1 MNNLQIFKNESFGEV
16 RTIITD
22 NNEILFCAKDVA
34 SSLGYSNTNKAVND
48 HCKKSVLIW
57 GNDSLGRQQE
67 VKFIPESDVYRLI
80 VRSKLPQAEQFENWI
95 FEDVLPSIRK
105 NGGYIINQE
114 NMTSEELLANAVLVA
129 QRVIDE
135 KQKQIECLQ
144 NINKQQTQMI
154 SELQPKASYY
164 DIVLQC
170 KDLISVTLI
179 AKDYGKSA
187 SWLNNKLK
195 ELGVQYKHRETWL
208 LYEKYAERGYTSS
221 KTHTYTDS
229 KGEKHTV
236 FNTNWTQAGRLFIY
250 DLLKQNGILPL
261 IEQE

>member
-1 MNNLQIFKNESFGEV
+1 MNNLQIFKNASFGEV
-16 RTIITD
+16 RTIIID
-22 NNEILFCAKDVA
+22 NEPWFVGKDVA
-34 SSLGYSNTNKAVND
+34 SILGYAEPRSAIS
-48 HCKKSVLIW
+48 KKVDAEDKGVAKMETPSGEQKMTIINESGLYSLIL
-57 GNDSLGRQQE
+57 S
-67 VKFIPESDVYRLI
+67 
-80 VRSKLPQAEQFENWI
+80 SKLPKAKEFKRWVTSE
-95 FEDVLPSIRK
+95 VLPSIRK

-144 NINKQQTQMI
+144 DINKQQTQMI